1 MVEKKENRIQVF
13 VKKTLGKLRTW
24 YLLHLTQKVL
34 FRYHTE
40 THGVRGHKSR
50 RIVGHVFEVGGSIQI
65 TLLLLLLNFIPKTFM
80 SKRNNI
86 NLINL
91 SLVIRKL

>member
-24 YLLHLTQKVL
+24 YLLYLTQKFL
-34 FRYHTE
+34 FIYHTE

-50 RIVGHVFEVGGSIQI
+50 KLVGHVFEAGGSIQI
-65 TLLLLLLNFIPKTFM
+65 TLLLLLLNFIPKTFI
-80 SKRNNI
+80 SKRNKI
-86 NLINL
+86 NLI
-91 SLVIRKL
+91 